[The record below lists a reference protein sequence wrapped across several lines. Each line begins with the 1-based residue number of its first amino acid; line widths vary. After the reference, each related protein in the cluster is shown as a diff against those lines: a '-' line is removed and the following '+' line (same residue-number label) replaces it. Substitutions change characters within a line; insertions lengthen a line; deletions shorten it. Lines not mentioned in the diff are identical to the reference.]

1 MPTFVDHVVF
11 SGLEARFLVTHKL
24 ALAPTNPVPVVGQ
37 RYFDTTLLREGVYN
51 GTSWDYTTV
60 AGVTSVSGIPP
71 MVSSGGTS
79 PAISITPASGGTAG
93 SFSISDFLK
102 LGASTAVNTASAI
115 VQRDS
120 SGNFSANMIT
130 AMLTGTASNAA
141 TLSGQS
147 PASYLARANHTGTQT
162 SATISDFDAQV
173 RLNRLDQLAAP
184 TVAVGFGGQRLTSL
198 ASPVSGSDA
207 ATREFV
213 EAFVATGT
221 NKGNAR
227 AASTGNINIAAPG
240 AVIDGVTLSTTP
252 TPDIV
257 LVLAQT
263 TGTQNGL
270 YLFNGAASPM
280 TRATN
285 ADISAEVTS
294 GLFVFVVEGAVNALA
309 GFTLV
314 TPGPIVLGT
323 TVLNFTQT
331 SGAGQI
337 TAGLGQSKVGN
348 VLNVGAGVGI
358 LVNPDDVAIDTAIV
372 ARKYSQ
378 LIGDGS
384 SSVIT
389 VTHTC
394 NNFAPGFACVQ
405 VAAPFTSVI
414 PTMTNPTVSTAV
426 FTFGFVPTPNQYRV
440 TLIG

>member
-1 MPTFVDHVVF
+1 MTSFLHDVDF
-11 SGLEARFLVTHKL
+11 RGFQALSLVTHKL
-24 ALAPTNPVPVVGQ
+24 ASAPTNPAPVVGR

-51 GTSWDYTTV
+51 GTSWDYMTV

-79 PAISITPASGGTAG
+79 PTISITPASGGTAG

-102 LGASTAVNTASAI
+102 LGASTAVNTASTI

-120 SGNFSANMIT
+120 SGNFAANMIT

-141 TLSGQS
+141 NLSGQT
-147 PASYLARANHTGTQT
+147 PASYLARANHVGTQS
-162 SATISDFDAQV
+162 SATIGDFDAQV
-173 RLNRLDQLAAP
+173 RLAQLNQLAAP
-184 TVAVGFGGQRLTSL
+184 TAAVGFGGQRITSL
-198 ASPVSGSDA
+198 APPINGSDA

-227 AASTGNINIAAPG
+227 VAATGNINIAAPG

-257 LVLAQT
+257 LVPAQT
-263 TGTQNGL
+263 IGTQNGL

-294 GLFVFVVEGAVNALA
+294 GLFVFVVEGTVNASA

-323 TVLNFTQT
+323 TALTFTQT

-337 TAGLGQSKVGN
+337 TAGLGQSKAGN
-348 VLNVGAGVGI
+348 VLNVGAGLGI

-378 LIGDGS
+378 LIGDGTS
-384 SSVIT
+384 TIIT

-394 NNFAPGFACVQ
+394 NTLAVIPSCILVGS
-405 VAAPFTSVI
+405 PFTVGTPI
-414 PTMTNPTVSTAV
+414 VTC
-426 FTFGFVPTPNQYRV
+426 PTPSTVVFSFGVAPSVNQYRV
-440 TLIG
+440 TILG